1 MRFPKRQSEP
11 SPISSTIQAY
21 HICTRTRAKA
31 IATCVR
37 SGDAKSMAKKI
48 DDGTKLVKESVGRKS
63 DTINEG
69 RGHLS
74 AVEGRRSTL
83 EDNFQVDVVSSRQDT
98 RVATQSFSN
107 LSDGAVRNCNRLY
120 WINNEHSEAMRI

>member
-11 SPISSTIQAY
+11 SPISSTIRAY
-21 HICTRTRAKA
+21 HIRTGTRAKA

-48 DDGTKLVKESVGRKS
+48 DDGTKPVKESVGRKS

-69 RGHLS
+69 RGHLG

-98 RVATQSFSN
+98 RVY
-107 LSDGAVRNCNRLY
+107 RNCTLT
-120 WINNEHSEAMRI
+120 